1 MKPGAGT
8 TATSHKR
15 QATSDKLQATSNK
28 LQGTK
33 VLITQPEEL
42 RQIVARQNDA
52 GAISRKRQA
61 TSDKRQAPGFRI
73 PDSSNK
79 RQAPSLS
86 KNFFMFEYPW
96 CIGSCFRPPDTRFR
110 IQEPS

>member
-8 TATSHKR
+8 TATSYKR

-33 VLITQPEEL
+33 VLITQPEGL

-52 GAISRKRQA
+52 GAISRKLQA
-61 TSDKRQAPGFRI
+61 TSDKH
-73 PDSSNK
+73 PDSGFK
-79 RQAPSLS
+79 QQASSAKL
-86 KNFFMFEYPW
+86 
-96 CIGSCFRPPDTRFR
+96 I
-110 IQEPS
+110 

>member
-8 TATSHKR
+8 TATSYKR

-33 VLITQPEEL
+33 VLITQPEGL

-52 GAISRKRQA
+52 GAISRKLQA
-61 TSDKRQAPGFRI
+61 TSDKRQAPSDKH
-73 PDSSNK
+73 PDSGFK
-79 RQAPSLS
+79 QQASSAKL
-86 KNFFMFEYPW
+86 
-96 CIGSCFRPPDTRFR
+96 I
-110 IQEPS
+110 